1 MTYRG
6 RDKKLKKRGGLREE
20 EPDKKR
26 GGQSNT
32 ELHKKLSER
41 LKKARI
47 MERLHA
53 KEKRIEKQKQL
64 KKGELVKTPE
74 MKIKKGKNIQ
84 KYEEGGVVETK
95 QYAHSAIDELIKNN
109 G

>member
-6 RDKKLKKRGGLREE
+6 PAELKKIREE
-20 EPDKKR
+20 EPDKNR

-32 ELHKKLSER
+32 ERHKSLKLSER

-47 MERLHA
+47 MERLHEA
-53 KEKRIEKQKQL
+53 EKKRIEKQKQL

-95 QYAHSAIDELIKNN
+95 QYAHSTIDELIKNN